1 MDPTSIKENSM
12 RISFELLPVIRGKR
26 RIIWSVAF
34 IELLQ
39 NFLSALSLIALACGI
54 WHLCNSR
61 LQYAWPAFIIV
72 LALVAVG
79 MFSDRVAVKHCAAK
93 GAILK
98 AHIRVKL
105 FARLLQ
111 AGPQYIEQ
119 SRSGELVI
127 SLWEKVEWLSF
138 YFIEFLPKTMAA
150 VMISLAIAAYCL
162 YVYSAMGLVL
172 LIICICLFAT
182 PTILFDAM
190 KKTGEKEWSENDKF
204 FADCI
209 DGIQGITTLKA
220 FNINDKYREKL
231 TCQAERMRKSTM
243 KNLVYTTANNRM
255 LELFITC
262 GQYIPFIIAVYAYL
276 AEKISQQN
284 AVIVF
289 FLLIAWKSAADK
301 IMGAWLKGNKGL
313 SGVDGILQLMNAE
326 SFNMFDILQD
336 GCEKTN
342 VLQGN
347 ITLDGVSFQYM
358 GSTHSAVENVSL
370 HIRAGTTTALVGA
383 SGAGKSTLAQLL
395 FGIYKPTTGQISIGK
410 TTLSER
416 TVNSFRN
423 SIAAIWQDSHIFN
436 CSCMENIRL
445 ARPDATD
452 EEVYAAARK
461 ANLHDFILSLPNGY
475 LTIVGNG
482 GTSISGGEKQRIAIA
497 RAFLKDAPILIMD
510 EATSSLDRKNEV
522 DIYKSLQELKRGR
535 TVIIIAHRLETVH
548 DADQICVMEDG
559 KIVGTG
565 THQELLLCSNAY
577 RELVTAQKWIRRKAN
592 G

>member
-1 MDPTSIKENSM
+1 M
-12 RISFELLPVIRGKR
+12 
-26 RIIWSVAF
+26 
-34 IELLQ
+34 
-39 NFLSALSLIALACGI
+39 
-54 WHLCNSR
+54 
-61 LQYAWPAFIIV
+61 
-72 LALVAVG
+72 
-79 MFSDRVAVKHCAAK
+79 
-93 GAILK
+93 
-98 AHIRVKL
+98 
-105 FARLLQ
+105 
-111 AGPQYIEQ
+111 
-119 SRSGELVI
+119 
-127 SLWEKVEWLSF
+127 
-138 YFIEFLPKTMAA
+138 
-150 VMISLAIAAYCL
+150 
-162 YVYSAMGLVL
+162 
-172 LIICICLFAT
+172 
-182 PTILFDAM
+182 
-190 KKTGEKEWSENDKF
+190 
-204 FADCI
+204 
-209 DGIQGITTLKA
+209 
-220 FNINDKYREKL
+220 
-231 TCQAERMRKSTM
+231 
-243 KNLVYTTANNRM
+243 
-255 LELFITC
+255 
-262 GQYIPFIIAVYAYL
+262 
-276 AEKISQQN
+276 
-284 AVIVF
+284 
-289 FLLIAWKSAADK
+289 
-301 IMGAWLKGNKGL
+301 
-313 SGVDGILQLMNAE
+313 
-326 SFNMFDILQD
+326 
-336 GCEKTN
+336 
-342 VLQGN
+342 
-347 ITLDGVSFQYM
+347 DGVSFQYT